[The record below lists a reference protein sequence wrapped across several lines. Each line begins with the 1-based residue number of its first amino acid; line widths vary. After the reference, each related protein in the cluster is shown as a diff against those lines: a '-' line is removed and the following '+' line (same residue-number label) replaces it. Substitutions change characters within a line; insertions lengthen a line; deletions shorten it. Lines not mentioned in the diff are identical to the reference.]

1 MTDRP
6 DTDQPLQPG
15 TVTRL
20 AVQKRDVHRV
30 SVYLDDSFAFGIH
43 QNVLVQFG
51 IVKGQWLD
59 VEAQQ
64 EILAAERLRAAKQ
77 IALDYLAY
85 KPRTAEEVRRKL
97 ERKDVGADT
106 AEAVVE
112 RMRELGYL
120 DDAAYAQQFARR
132 RHEVKGYGP
141 RRIQSDLQRR
151 GVARRHVESAVQALR
166 EDADLLERAREQ
178 ARKRWK
184 RLQREPDARRRRKK
198 LSDYLLRRGYSYD
211 TIRQVVD
218 EVQAGED
225 GL

>member
-1 MTDRP
+1 MTDTP
-6 DTDQPLQPG
+6 DTGRPLQPG

-30 SVYLDDSFAFGIH
+30 SVYLDGAFAFGIH
-43 QNVLVQFG
+43 QDVLVQFG
-51 IVKGQWLD
+51 LAKGQRLE

-64 EILAAERLRAAKQ
+64 EMLAAERLRTAKQ
-77 IALDYLAY
+77 VALDYLAY

-97 ERKDVGADT
+97 ERKDVDADT

-112 RMRELGYL
+112 RLRELGYL
-120 DDAAYAQQFARR
+120 DDAAYAKQYAQR
-132 RHEVKGYGP
+132 RHQVKGYGP

-151 GVARRHVESAVQALR
+151 GVARRHVERAVEALR
-166 EDADLLERAREQ
+166 EEADLLERAREQ
-178 ARKRWK
+178 ARKRWR

-198 LSDYLLRRGYSYD
+198 LSDYLLRRGYGYD

-218 EVQAGED
+218 ELESED
-225 GL
+225 